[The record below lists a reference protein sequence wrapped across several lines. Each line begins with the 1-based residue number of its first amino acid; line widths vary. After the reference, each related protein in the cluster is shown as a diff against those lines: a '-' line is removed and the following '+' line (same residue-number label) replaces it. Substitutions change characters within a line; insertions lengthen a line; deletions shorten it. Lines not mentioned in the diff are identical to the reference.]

1 MGLKVELWT
10 LDHSVSLCRLC
21 SVCWLSNEGFVLALL
36 ESAWP
41 REHPWMHFC
50 SCANSAC
57 GEAGCWLKYSRV
69 WLVDLLQLRF
79 AGQHILSS
87 LCFVVSLFSTLFI
100 LRPETREQY
109 PNKFI
114 QRDDTDRFYIL
125 NTLFNLPG
133 ESNVSQH
140 RPLSVPFKPVK
151 LCWCCTLLFCLFFFF
166 F

>member
-1 MGLKVELWT
+1 MIRAQQT
-10 LDHSVSLCRLC
+10 LVSGPCY
-21 SVCWLSNEGFVLALL
+21 
-36 ESAWP
+36 
-41 REHPWMHFC
+41 
-50 SCANSAC
+50 NSI
-57 GEAGCWLKYSRV
+57 
-69 WLVDLLQLRF
+69 LQVSTF
-79 AGQHILSS
+79 LSS

-140 RPLSVPFKPVK
+140 SSLSVLFKPVK
-151 LCWCCTLLFCLFFFF
+151 ICFSLWVF
-166 F
+166 

>member
-1 MGLKVELWT
+1 M
-10 LDHSVSLCRLC
+10 
-21 SVCWLSNEGFVLALL
+21 
-36 ESAWP
+36 
-41 REHPWMHFC
+41 
-50 SCANSAC
+50 
-57 GEAGCWLKYSRV
+57 
-69 WLVDLLQLRF
+69 
-79 AGQHILSS
+79 
-87 LCFVVSLFSTLFI
+87 VSLFSTLFI

-151 LCWCCTLLFCLFFFF
+151 LCFSLWVFLTCIFFLWAQDLKLADCMMLSLSYNLTLFSCRDLPVGLPGGFLY
-166 F
+166 